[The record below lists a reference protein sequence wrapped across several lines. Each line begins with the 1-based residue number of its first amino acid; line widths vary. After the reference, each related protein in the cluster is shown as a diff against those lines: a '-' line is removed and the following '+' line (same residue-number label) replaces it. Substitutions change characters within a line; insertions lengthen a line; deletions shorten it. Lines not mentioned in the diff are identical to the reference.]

1 MGAGYRKRLDKIID
15 HVWSVYDTDRSGF
28 LERNELERM
37 LTDIFT
43 QTNKRITKEQMVII
57 LSMLDVNGDGRV
69 EKEELKEM
77 LMM

>member
-1 MGAGYRKRLDKIID
+1 MGSSYRKRLDKIID
-15 HVWSVYDTDRSGF
+15 HIWSVYDTDHSGY
-28 LERNELERM
+28 LETNELERM
-37 LTDIFT
+37 LSDIFT
-43 QTNKRITKEQMVII
+43 QTHKRINKEQMTMI